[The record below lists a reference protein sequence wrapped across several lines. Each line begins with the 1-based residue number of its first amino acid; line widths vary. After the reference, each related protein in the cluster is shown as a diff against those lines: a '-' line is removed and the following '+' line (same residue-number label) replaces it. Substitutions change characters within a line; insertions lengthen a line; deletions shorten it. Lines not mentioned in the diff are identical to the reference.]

1 MYKWTR
7 DDADFLRCYG
17 IAVWL
22 SNTHEQ
28 LPPSL
33 PSAEEDAE
41 YEKYLA
47 KYGQDTIEQPYNS
60 DEQPCDGSSCEDCE
74 DCDDEEEFE

>member
-28 LPPSL
+28 LPPPF

-47 KYGQDTIEQPYNS
+47 KYGQDIIEQPY
-60 DEQPCDGSSCEDCE
+60 DGSSCEDC
-74 DCDDEEEFE
+74 DGCDDEEEPE